1 MTAITATVVNR
12 STWLSVPA
20 RQTVHLLGR
29 GETGLRIVEFRNDAT
44 PDNVEV
50 RLVEGD
56 GRDNTLRVWAH
67 YANKTQAEATDIVA
81 ALVKYIELP
90 CRK

>member
-1 MTAITATVVNR
+1 MTAITASVVNR

-20 RQTVHLLGR
+20 QQTVHLLGR

-44 PDNVEV
+44 PDSVEV
-50 RLVEGD
+50 RLLEGD
-56 GRDNTLRVWAH
+56 GRDNSLRVWAH
-67 YANKTQAEATDIVA
+67 YMDKTQAEATDIVA
-81 ALVKYIELP
+81 ALAKHLELP